1 MKKKDIIHLI
11 KETINE
17 VGADAYGD
25 ATLTSQG
32 QSKSRFTKTGRPPGV
47 MEDENLKEFTD
58 YGQEGIYPKK
68 EKPGDMFQQKEVED
82 LFPNGMASRSNKEF
96 QARLKQHADWT
107 EQSAYNNTFVHMQY
121 HETKGL
127 EDEYFI
133 YQTQHYNT
141 NYDDFRS
148 PKFTILSI
156 TKNKGTEKEED
167 LGSYIVDTNAY
178 IDDLDNL
185 RATGNL
191 GDRVMESLDEAHP
204 LNKVIGSR
212 PYSYIGGPMK
222 GQYVLSGP
230 MNDSEKETIIRG
242 AEQAGY
248 IAKPNMGGGV
258 TIFIKPRAVM
268 EVKEGV
274 GADLGPGP
282 KAGPDGVKDNYYVK
296 NFKYKLVP
304 KKIKGSGII
313 VKQLFEDD
321 SKKNFQLKRI
331 EAFDGV
337 EEKLNNIYTMISNAK
352 NETIKYYKDNPDSF
366 KVVKPTDLVMDY
378 LTDIEKITKRK
389 IMKTLQEQ
397 YNLIKEGKGHKDV
410 FLKEAKLRYPNLIS
424 NVLTYDQATT
434 ILKQRSV
441 IKEHML
447 GGVAS
452 NLGKKPDWFSIF
464 DENMNI
470 ISEEDLNKNQYN
482 YEDDK
487 NINNLNGEEF
497 KLGINFEMSKVAE
510 LLTSENMGEYL
521 DKARKTVA
529 KNLAA
534 NPLYYVENAAFGQEG
549 IGYKKDTPGLKP
561 TEIKGKYVESGY
573 GDETKKEANDKFVE
587 VKESKI
593 SFNDLLN
600 D

>member
-1 MKKKDIIHLI
+1 
-11 KETINE
+11 
-17 VGADAYGD
+17 
-25 ATLTSQG
+25 
-32 QSKSRFTKTGRPPGV
+32 
-47 MEDENLKEFTD
+47 
-58 YGQEGIYPKK
+58 
-68 EKPGDMFQQKEVED
+68 
-82 LFPNGMASRSNKEF
+82 
-96 QARLKQHADWT
+96 
-107 EQSAYNNTFVHMQY
+107 
-121 HETKGL
+121 
-127 EDEYFI
+127 
-133 YQTQHYNT
+133 
-141 NYDDFRS
+141 
-148 PKFTILSI
+148 
-156 TKNKGTEKEED
+156 
-167 LGSYIVDTNAY
+167 
-178 IDDLDNL
+178 
-185 RATGNL
+185 
-191 GDRVMESLDEAHP
+191 
-204 LNKVIGSR
+204 
-212 PYSYIGGPMK
+212 
-222 GQYVLSGP
+222 
-230 MNDSEKETIIRG
+230 
-242 AEQAGY
+242 
-248 IAKPNMGGGV
+248 
-258 TIFIKPRAVM
+258 
-268 EVKEGV
+268 
-274 GADLGPGP
+274 
-282 KAGPDGVKDNYYVK
+282 
-296 NFKYKLVP
+296 
-304 KKIKGSGII
+304 
-313 VKQLFEDD
+313 
-321 SKKNFQLKRI
+321 
-331 EAFDGV
+331 
-337 EEKLNNIYTMISNAK
+337 
-352 NETIKYYKDNPDSF
+352 
-366 KVVKPTDLVMDY
+366 
-378 LTDIEKITKRK
+378 
-389 IMKTLQEQ
+389 MKTLQEQ

-534 NPLYYVENAAFGQEG
+534 NPLYYVENAAFCQEG

>member
-1 MKKKDIIHLI
+1 
-11 KETINE
+11 
-17 VGADAYGD
+17 
-25 ATLTSQG
+25 
-32 QSKSRFTKTGRPPGV
+32 
-47 MEDENLKEFTD
+47 
-58 YGQEGIYPKK
+58 
-68 EKPGDMFQQKEVED
+68 
-82 LFPNGMASRSNKEF
+82 
-96 QARLKQHADWT
+96 
-107 EQSAYNNTFVHMQY
+107 
-121 HETKGL
+121 
-127 EDEYFI
+127 
-133 YQTQHYNT
+133 
-141 NYDDFRS
+141 
-148 PKFTILSI
+148 
-156 TKNKGTEKEED
+156 
-167 LGSYIVDTNAY
+167 
-178 IDDLDNL
+178 
-185 RATGNL
+185 
-191 GDRVMESLDEAHP
+191 
-204 LNKVIGSR
+204 
-212 PYSYIGGPMK
+212 
-222 GQYVLSGP
+222 
-230 MNDSEKETIIRG
+230 
-242 AEQAGY
+242 
-248 IAKPNMGGGV
+248 
-258 TIFIKPRAVM
+258 
-268 EVKEGV
+268 
-274 GADLGPGP
+274 
-282 KAGPDGVKDNYYVK
+282 
-296 NFKYKLVP
+296 
-304 KKIKGSGII
+304 
-313 VKQLFEDD
+313 
-321 SKKNFQLKRI
+321 
-331 EAFDGV
+331 
-337 EEKLNNIYTMISNAK
+337 
-352 NETIKYYKDNPDSF
+352 
-366 KVVKPTDLVMDY
+366 
-378 LTDIEKITKRK
+378 
-389 IMKTLQEQ
+389 MKTLQEQ

-573 GDETKKEANDKFVE
+573 GDETKKEATDKFVE

>member
-1 MKKKDIIHLI
+1 
-11 KETINE
+11 
-17 VGADAYGD
+17 
-25 ATLTSQG
+25 
-32 QSKSRFTKTGRPPGV
+32 
-47 MEDENLKEFTD
+47 
-58 YGQEGIYPKK
+58 
-68 EKPGDMFQQKEVED
+68 
-82 LFPNGMASRSNKEF
+82 
-96 QARLKQHADWT
+96 
-107 EQSAYNNTFVHMQY
+107 
-121 HETKGL
+121 
-127 EDEYFI
+127 
-133 YQTQHYNT
+133 
-141 NYDDFRS
+141 
-148 PKFTILSI
+148 
-156 TKNKGTEKEED
+156 
-167 LGSYIVDTNAY
+167 
-178 IDDLDNL
+178 
-185 RATGNL
+185 
-191 GDRVMESLDEAHP
+191 
-204 LNKVIGSR
+204 
-212 PYSYIGGPMK
+212 
-222 GQYVLSGP
+222 
-230 MNDSEKETIIRG
+230 
-242 AEQAGY
+242 
-248 IAKPNMGGGV
+248 
-258 TIFIKPRAVM
+258 
-268 EVKEGV
+268 
-274 GADLGPGP
+274 
-282 KAGPDGVKDNYYVK
+282 
-296 NFKYKLVP
+296 
-304 KKIKGSGII
+304 
-313 VKQLFEDD
+313 
-321 SKKNFQLKRI
+321 
-331 EAFDGV
+331 
-337 EEKLNNIYTMISNAK
+337 
-352 NETIKYYKDNPDSF
+352 
-366 KVVKPTDLVMDY
+366 
-378 LTDIEKITKRK
+378 
-389 IMKTLQEQ
+389 MKTLQEQ